1 LIQKIGWNKSSPR
14 VTGKNSTGI
23 LMKRLQQT
31 HLTIFLFVLC
41 TVVITPFTRLS
52 WAEDVNSY
60 QELQQLTDVMALI
73 RRNYVDEVPLKTLV
87 DGAIRGMLAS
97 LDPHSSFLSPED
109 YKEMKSDISGEF
121 IGLGL
126 DVTIRDEELVV
137 IAPLEGSPAEKVG
150 IIAGDRVVKIG
161 DRMTRDIDN
170 VMEALRL
177 LRGKKGSAVT
187 LTIMRD
193 GFDAPKELT
202 LQREVI
208 KIVSVR
214 SRTLE
219 PGYGYLR
226 IAQFQAST
234 AAEVARELSRLHQ
247 DSPAGLNGLILDLRN
262 NSGGLLDQAVNVAN
276 FFLEKGLIVYTEG
289 REPGSQLQFSA
300 QQRGTEPYYP
310 LIVLINGGSASAAEI
325 VAGALKDHSRA
336 LLLGTKSFGKGSVQ
350 TILPLRDDYGLRLT
364 TARYFTPLG
373 TSIQA
378 LGITP
383 DIVVAAR
390 LGTDRV
396 AVGDEHFSEKDLPH
410 HIAAT
415 GSHESLKKGSSVKK
429 EGMSEEDNQLQYAFD
444 ILKGGHIL
452 QSVNKGQG

>member
-1 LIQKIGWNKSSPR
+1 
-14 VTGKNSTGI
+14 
-23 LMKRLQQT
+23 M
-31 HLTIFLFVLC
+31 
-41 TVVITPFTRLS
+41 
-52 WAEDVNSY
+52 
-60 QELQQLTDVMALI
+60 
-73 RRNYVDEVPLKTLV
+73 
-87 DGAIRGMLAS
+87 
-97 LDPHSSFLSPED
+97 
-109 YKEMKSDISGEF
+109 SGEF

-137 IAPLEGSPAEKVG
+137 IAPLEGSPAEKAG
-150 IIAGDRVVKIG
+150 IIAGDRVIRI
-161 DRMTRDIDN
+161 DARNTREIEN
-170 VMEALRL
+170 VVEALRL
-177 LRGKKGSAVT
+177 LRGKRGSSVT

-193 GFDAPKELT
+193 GFDAPKEFT
-202 LQREVI
+202 VQRDVI
-208 KIVSVR
+208 KIISVR

-219 PGYGYLR
+219 SGYGYLR

-234 AAEVARELSRLHQ
+234 TSEVARELASLHQ
-247 DSPAGLNGLILDLRN
+247 QSPAGLNGLILDLRN

-289 REPGSQLQFSA
+289 REPESQLQYSA

-325 VAGALKDHSRA
+325 VAGALKDHGRA

-383 DIVVAAR
+383 DIVVASR
-390 LGTDRV
+390 QGKDRV
-396 AVGDEHFSEKDLPH
+396 SIRDEHFSEKDLPH

-415 GSHESLKKGSSVKK
+415 GSREPLQKSPGTKK
-429 EGMSEEDNQLQYAFD
+429 EAMSEEDNQLQYALD
-444 ILKGGHIL
+444 ILKGRHIL
-452 QSVNKGQG
+452 QSTNKGQG

>member
-1 LIQKIGWNKSSPR
+1 
-14 VTGKNSTGI
+14 
-23 LMKRLQQT
+23 MKRLQPT
-31 HLTIFLFVLC
+31 LLTFILFVLC
-41 TVVITPFTRLS
+41 TVGISPFVRLTQ
-52 WAEDVNSY
+52 AEDVNPY
-60 QELQQLTDVMALI
+60 QELQQLTDVMAII

-109 YKEMKSDISGEF
+109 YKEMQADISGEF

-126 DVTIRDEELVV
+126 DVTIREEELVV

-150 IIAGDRVVKIG
+150 IIAGDRVIKI
-161 DRMTRDIDN
+161 DARNTRDIEN

-177 LRGKKGSAVT
+177 LRGKKGSPVT

-193 GFDAPKELT
+193 GFDAPKEFT
-202 LQREVI
+202 VQRDVI
-208 KIVSVR
+208 KVISVR

-219 PGYGYLR
+219 AGYGYLR

-234 AAEVARELSRLHQ
+234 ASEVAKELARLHQ
-247 DSPAGLNGLILDLRN
+247 ESPDGLNGLILDLRN

-276 FFLEKGLIVYTEG
+276 FFLDKGLIVYTEG
-289 REPGSQLQFSA
+289 REAESQLQFSA
-300 QQRGTEPYYP
+300 QQRGTEPSYP
-310 LIVLINGGSASAAEI
+310 LIVLINSGSASAAEI
-325 VAGALKDHSRA
+325 VAGALKDHGRA

-350 TILPLRDDYGLRLT
+350 TILPLRDNYGLRLT

-383 DIVVAAR
+383 DIVVTAR
-390 LGTDRV
+390 KGKDL
-396 AVGDEHFSEKDLPH
+396 AVVRDEHFSEKDLPH
-410 HIAAT
+410 HIAAAE
-415 GSHESLKKGSSVKK
+415 SREPLQKRSSLKK
-429 EGMSEEDNQLQYAFD
+429 EGGREEDNQLQYALD

-452 QSVNKGQG
+452 QSVNKRQG

>member
-1 LIQKIGWNKSSPR
+1 
-14 VTGKNSTGI
+14 
-23 LMKRLQQT
+23 MKRLHQT
-31 HLTIFLFVLC
+31 LFTFLLFVLC
-41 TVVITPFTRLS
+41 TVAINSSVRES
-52 WAEDVNSY
+52 WAEEVNPY
-60 QELQQLTDVMALI
+60 QELQQLTDVMAII
-73 RRNYVDEVPLKTLV
+73 RHNYVDEVPLKTLV
-87 DGAIRGMLAS
+87 DGAIHGMLAS

-109 YKEMKSDISGEF
+109 YKEMQSDMSGEF

-126 DVTIRDEELVV
+126 DVTIRNEELVV
-137 IAPLEGSPAEKVG
+137 IAPLEGSPAERAG
-150 IIAGDRVVKIG
+150 IIAGDRVVKI
-161 DRMTRDIDN
+161 DARNTRDIEN

-177 LRGKKGSAVT
+177 LRGKKGSSVT

-193 GFDAPKELT
+193 GFDAPKDFT
-202 LQREVI
+202 MQRDVI
-208 KIVSVR
+208 KIISVR

-219 PGYGYLR
+219 SGYCYLR
-226 IAQFQAST
+226 IAQFQSST
-234 AAEVARELSRLHQ
+234 ATEVARELNRLHKEN
-247 DSPAGLNGLILDLRN
+247 PAGLQGLILDLRN
-262 NSGGLLDQAVNVAN
+262 NSGGLLDQAVNVTN

-390 LGTDRV
+390 QEKDRV
-396 AVGDEHFSEKDLPH
+396 AVRDEHFSEKDLPH

-415 GSHESLKKGSSVKK
+415 GSRGPLQKGMKK
-429 EGMSEEDNQLQYAFD
+429 EGMSEVDNQLQYALD

-452 QSVNKGQG
+452 QSANKRQG

>member
-1 LIQKIGWNKSSPR
+1 
-14 VTGKNSTGI
+14 
-23 LMKRLQQT
+23 MKCLQQS
-31 HLTIFLFVLC
+31 LFTILLVVLC
-41 TVVITPFTRLS
+41 GVVITPFARLS
-52 WAEDVNSY
+52 QAEDVNPY
-60 QELQQLTDVMALI
+60 QELQQLTDVMAII
-73 RRNYVDEVPLKTLV
+73 RHNYVDEVPLKTLV

-109 YKEMKSDISGEF
+109 YKEMQADISGEF

-126 DVTIRDEELVV
+126 DVTIRDEDLVV

-150 IIAGDRVVKIG
+150 IIAGDRVIKI
-161 DRMTRDIDN
+161 DARNTRDIEN

-177 LRGKKGSAVT
+177 LRGKKGSPVT

-193 GFDAPKELT
+193 GFDAPKEFT
-202 LQREVI
+202 MQRDLIKVI
-208 KIVSVR
+208 SVR

-219 PGYGYLR
+219 SGYGYLR

-234 AAEVARELSRLHQ
+234 AAEVARELTRLHQ
-247 DSPAGLNGLILDLRN
+247 ESPAGLNGLILDLRN

-289 REPGSQLQFSA
+289 RDPGNQLQFSA
-300 QQRGTEPYYP
+300 QQRGTEPFYP
-310 LIVLINGGSASAAEI
+310 LIVLINSGSASAAEI
-325 VAGALKDHSRA
+325 VAGALKDHGRA

-350 TILPLRDDYGLRLT
+350 TIVPLRDAYGLRLT

-390 LGTDRV
+390 QSKDRV
-396 AVGDEHFSEKDLPH
+396 PVRDEHFSEKDLPH
-410 HIAAT
+410 HISAA
-415 GSHESLKKGSSVKK
+415 GSRDRPLQKSSSMKK
-429 EGMSEEDNQLQYAFD
+429 EGISEEDNQLQYALD

-452 QSVNKGQG
+452 QSGNKGQG

>member
-1 LIQKIGWNKSSPR
+1 
-14 VTGKNSTGI
+14 
-23 LMKRLQQT
+23 MKRLQQT
-31 HLTIFLFVLC
+31 FFTFFLFVLC
-41 TVVITPFTRLS
+41 TVVSTSFTRLS
-52 WAEDVNSY
+52 WAEEVNPY
-60 QELQQLTDVMALI
+60 QELQQLTDVMAII

-109 YKEMKSDISGEF
+109 YKEMQSDMSGEF

-126 DVTIRDEELVV
+126 DVTIRDEELMV
-137 IAPLEGSPAEKVG
+137 IAPLEGSPAEKAG
-150 IIAGDRVVKIG
+150 IIAGDRVIKIG
-161 DRMTRDIDN
+161 DRNTRDIEN
-170 VMEALRL
+170 VMDALRL
-177 LRGKKGSAVT
+177 LRGKKGSSVT

-193 GFDAPKELT
+193 GFDVPKDFII
-202 LQREVI
+202 QRDVI
-208 KIVSVR
+208 KVISVR
-214 SRTLE
+214 SRTIE
-219 PGYGYLR
+219 SGYGYLR
-226 IAQFQAST
+226 IAQFQATT
-234 AAEVARELSRLHQ
+234 AAEVSRELSRLHKAN
-247 DSPAGLNGLILDLRN
+247 PAGLNGLILDLRN
-262 NSGGLLDQAVNVAN
+262 NSGGLLDQAVNVSN

-325 VAGALKDHSRA
+325 VAGALKDHGRA

-383 DIVVAAR
+383 DIVVAPR
-390 LGTDRV
+390 LEKDRV
-396 AVGDEHFSEKDLPH
+396 VVRDEHFSEKNLPH
-410 HIAAT
+410 HIAAG
-415 GSHESLKKGSSVKK
+415 GSREPLPQGSIKK
-429 EGMSEEDNQLQYAFD
+429 EVMSEEDNQLQYALD

-452 QSVNKGQG
+452 QSANKGQG

>member
-1 LIQKIGWNKSSPR
+1 
-14 VTGKNSTGI
+14 
-23 LMKRLQQT
+23 MKRLQQ
-31 HLTIFLFVLC
+31 IFYAILVFVLC
-41 TVVITPFTRLS
+41 GVVTTPFDRLS
-52 WAEDVNSY
+52 RAEDVNPY
-60 QELQQLTDVMALI
+60 QELQQLTDVMAII

-87 DGAIRGMLAS
+87 DGAIHGMLAS

-109 YKEMKSDISGEF
+109 YKEMQSDMSGEF

-126 DVTIRDEELVV
+126 DVTIREEELVV

-150 IIAGDRVVKIG
+150 IIAGDRVIKI
-161 DRMTRDIDN
+161 DARNTRDIEN
-170 VMEALRL
+170 IMEALRL
-177 LRGKKGSAVT
+177 LRGKKGSPVT

-193 GFDAPKELT
+193 GFDAPKEFSM
-202 LQREVI
+202 QRDVI
-208 KIVSVR
+208 KVISVH

-219 PGYGYLR
+219 AGYGYLR

-234 AAEVARELSRLHQ
+234 AAEVAKELARLHQ
-247 DSPAGLNGLILDLRN
+247 ESPAGLNGLILDLRN

-289 REPGSQLQFSA
+289 REPESQLQFSA

-310 LIVLINGGSASAAEI
+310 LIVLINSGSASAAEI
-325 VAGALKDHSRA
+325 VAGALKDHGRA

-350 TILPLRDDYGLRLT
+350 TILPLRDNYGLRLT

-390 LGTDRV
+390 QGKDL
-396 AVGDEHFSEKDLPH
+396 AVVRDEHFSEKDLPH
-410 HIAAT
+410 HIAAS
-415 GSHESLKKGSSVKK
+415 GGRAPFKKGRSMKK
-429 EGMSEEDNQLQYAFD
+429 EGVREEDNQLQYALD
-444 ILKGGHIL
+444 ILKGRQIL
-452 QSVNKGQG
+452 QSANKGQG

>member
-1 LIQKIGWNKSSPR
+1 
-14 VTGKNSTGI
+14 
-23 LMKRLQQT
+23 MKRLQQT
-31 HLTIFLFVLC
+31 LFTFIFCVLC
-41 TVVITPFTRLS
+41 TVVITPFARISL
-52 WAEDVNSY
+52 AEDANPY
-60 QELQQLTDVMALI
+60 QELQQLTDVMAII

-109 YKEMKSDISGEF
+109 YKEMQSDMSGEF

-126 DVTIRDEELVV
+126 DVSIRDEELVV
-137 IAPLEGSPAEKVG
+137 IAPLEGSPAEKAG

-161 DRMTRDIDN
+161 DRNTRDIEN

-177 LRGKKGSAVT
+177 LRGAKGSSVT
-187 LTIMRD
+187 LTIMRE
-193 GFDAPKELT
+193 GFDAPKVFT
-202 LQREVI
+202 MQREVI
-208 KIVSVR
+208 KIISVH

-219 PGYGYLR
+219 SGYGYLR
-226 IAQFQAST
+226 IAQFQAT
-234 AAEVARELSRLHQ
+234 TTAEVARELGQLHQ
-247 DSPAGLNGLILDLRN
+247 QSPVGLKGLILDLRN

-300 QQRGTEPYYP
+300 QQRGSEPYYP

-350 TILPLRDDYGLRLT
+350 TILPLRDAYGLRLT

-390 LGTDRV
+390 QSKDRV
-396 AVGDEHFSEKDLPH
+396 VGHDENFGEKDLPH

-415 GSHESLKKGSSVKK
+415 GSSQPSEKTSSLKIEGKG
-429 EGMSEEDNQLQYAFD
+429 EEDHQLQYALD

-452 QSVNKGQG
+452 QSGNKGQG

>member
-1 LIQKIGWNKSSPR
+1 MMRMQR
-14 VTGKNSTGI
+14 I
-23 LMKRLQQT
+23 L
-31 HLTIFLFVLC
+31 LTSLFVLGSVLFSPC
-41 TVVITPFTRLS
+41 VRHS
-52 WAEDVNSY
+52 QAEEGNPY
-60 QELQQLTDVMALI
+60 QELQQLTDVMTII
-73 RRNYVDEVPLKTLV
+73 RHSYVDEVPMKTLV

-97 LDPHSSFLSPED
+97 LDPHSSFLTPED
-109 YKEMKSDISGEF
+109 YKEMQSDMSGEF

-126 DVTIRDEELVV
+126 DVTIRNEDLVV
-137 IAPLEGSPAEKVG
+137 IAPLEGSPAEKAG
-150 IIAGDRVVKIG
+150 ITAGDRINKIG
-161 DRMTRDIDN
+161 DRNTRDIEN

-177 LRGKKGSAVT
+177 LRGPKGSSVT

-193 GFDAPKELT
+193 GFSAPKDFII
-202 LQREVI
+202 QRAAI
-208 KIVSVR
+208 KISSVR

-219 PGYGYLR
+219 SGYGYLR
-226 IAQFQAST
+226 IAQFQATT
-234 AAEVARELSRLHQ
+234 AAEVSRELVRLHS
-247 DSPAGLNGLILDLRN
+247 DNPAGLNGLILDLRN

-310 LIVLINGGSASAAEI
+310 MVVLINGGSASAAEI
-325 VAGALKDHSRA
+325 VAGALKDHGRA
-336 LLLGTKSFGKGSVQ
+336 LLLGSKSFGKGSVQ

-383 DIVVAAR
+383 DIIVAAR
-390 LGTDRV
+390 
-396 AVGDEHFSEKDLPH
+396 DEKARPVVHDESFSEKDLPH

-415 GSHESLKKGSSVKK
+415 GSQGPLKKNRDQRK
-429 EGMSEEDNQLQYAFD
+429 EGSSEEDNQLQYALD

-452 QSVNKGQG
+452 QSVKKGLG

>member
-1 LIQKIGWNKSSPR
+1 
-14 VTGKNSTGI
+14 
-23 LMKRLQQT
+23 MKRLQQN
-31 HLTIFLFVLC
+31 LFALFLFVLC
-41 TVVITPFTRLS
+41 TVVVISPFVRLS
-52 WAEDVNSY
+52 WAEDVNPY
-60 QELQQLTDVMALI
+60 QELQQLTDVMAII

-109 YKEMKSDISGEF
+109 YKEMQSDMSGEF

-126 DVTIRDEELVV
+126 DVTIRNEELVV
-137 IAPLEGSPAEKVG
+137 IAPLEGSPAEKAG
-150 IIAGDRVVKIG
+150 ITAGDRVIKIG
-161 DRMTRDIDN
+161 DRNTQDIEN

-177 LRGKKGSAVT
+177 LRGKKGSSVT

-193 GFDAPKELT
+193 GFDAAKDFT
-202 LQREVI
+202 VQRDVI
-208 KIVSVR
+208 KVISVR

-219 PGYGYLR
+219 SGYGYLR
-226 IAQFQAST
+226 IAQFQATT
-234 AAEVARELSRLHQ
+234 AAEVARELTRLHRE
-247 DSPAGLNGLILDLRN
+247 SPAGLNGLILDLRN
-262 NSGGLLDQAVNVAN
+262 NSGGLLDQAVNVTN

-289 REPGSQLQFSA
+289 REPANQLQFSA

-325 VAGALKDHSRA
+325 VAGALKDHGRA

-350 TILPLRDDYGLRLT
+350 TILPLRNDYGLRLT

-383 DIVVAAR
+383 DIVVASRQAK
-390 LGTDRV
+390 DRV
-396 AVGDEHFSEKDLPH
+396 MVRDEHFSEKNLPH
-410 HIAAT
+410 HIAAA
-415 GSHESLKKGSSVKK
+415 ESREPLKKGGSMKK
-429 EGMSEEDNQLQYAFD
+429 EGVSEEDNQLQYALD

-452 QSVNKGQG
+452 QSANKGQG

>member
-1 LIQKIGWNKSSPR
+1 
-14 VTGKNSTGI
+14 
-23 LMKRLQQT
+23 MKHLQRT
-31 HLTIFLFVLC
+31 LYTIFFFVLC
-41 TVVITPFTRLS
+41 GAVITPFARFS
-52 WAEDVNSY
+52 AAEDVNPY
-60 QELQQLTDVMALI
+60 QELQQLTDVMAII

-97 LDPHSSFLSPED
+97 LDPHSSFLTPED
-109 YKEMKSDISGEF
+109 YKEMQSDISGEF

-126 DVTIRDEELVV
+126 DVTIQDEELVV

-150 IIAGDRVVKIG
+150 ITAGDRVVKI
-161 DRMTRDIDN
+161 DARNTRDIES

-177 LRGKKGSAVT
+177 LRGKKGSPVT

-193 GFDAPKELT
+193 GFDAPKEFT
-202 LQREVI
+202 MQRDVI
-208 KIVSVR
+208 KIISVR

-234 AAEVARELSRLHQ
+234 AAEVAKELTRLHQ
-247 DSPAGLNGLILDLRN
+247 ESPAGLNGLILDLRN
-262 NSGGLLDQAVNVAN
+262 NSGGLLDQAVNVTN

-289 REPGSQLQFSA
+289 REPGSQFQFSA
-300 QQRGTEPYYP
+300 QQRGTEPNYP

-325 VAGALKDHSRA
+325 VAGALKDHGRA

-383 DIVVAAR
+383 DIVVAPSQGR
-390 LGTDRV
+390 ER
-396 AVGDEHFSEKDLPH
+396 AVVRDTHFSEKDLPH

-415 GSHESLKKGSSVKK
+415 GSREPLQKKSSSLKN
-429 EGMSEEDNQLQYAFD
+429 EGVSEEDRQLQYALD
-444 ILKGGHIL
+444 ILKGRQIL
-452 QSVNKGQG
+452 QSANKGQG

>member
-1 LIQKIGWNKSSPR
+1 
-14 VTGKNSTGI
+14 
-23 LMKRLQQT
+23 MKRLQQT
-31 HLTIFLFVLC
+31 LYAISLFVLC
-41 TVVITPFTRLS
+41 GVVTTPFARFS
-52 WAEDVNSY
+52 WAEDVNPY
-60 QELQQLTDVMALI
+60 QELQQLTDVMAII

-97 LDPHSSFLSPED
+97 LDPHSSFLTPED
-109 YKEMKSDISGEF
+109 YKEMQSDISGEF

-150 IIAGDRVVKIG
+150 IIAGDRVVKI
-161 DRMTRDIDN
+161 DTRNTRDIES
-170 VMEALRL
+170 VLEALRL
-177 LRGKKGSAVT
+177 LRGKKGSSVT

-193 GFDAPKELT
+193 GFDTPKEFT
-202 LQREVI
+202 MQRDVI
-208 KIVSVR
+208 KIISVR

-219 PGYGYLR
+219 SGYGYLR
-226 IAQFQAST
+226 IAQFQSST
-234 AAEVARELSRLHQ
+234 AAEVARELTRLHQ
-247 DSPAGLNGLILDLRN
+247 ESPAGLNGLILDLRN
-262 NSGGLLDQAVNVAN
+262 NSGGLLDQAVNVSN

-325 VAGALKDHSRA
+325 VAGALKDHGRA

-383 DIVVAAR
+383 DIVVASSQGR
-390 LGTDRV
+390 ERV
-396 AVGDEHFSEKDLPH
+396 VRDEHFSEKDLPH

-415 GSHESLKKGSSVKK
+415 GSREPLQKRNSLKK
-429 EGMSEEDNQLQYAFD
+429 EEMSEEDRQLQYALD
-444 ILKGGHIL
+444 ILKGRHIL
-452 QSVNKGQG
+452 QSAKKEQG

>member
-1 LIQKIGWNKSSPR
+1 MMRMQR
-14 VTGKNSTGI
+14 I
-23 LMKRLQQT
+23 L
-31 HLTIFLFVLC
+31 LTSFLFVLG
-41 TVVITPFTRLS
+41 TVLVSPCVSHSR
-52 WAEDVNSY
+52 AEEGNPY
-60 QELQQLTDVMALI
+60 QELQQLTDVMAII
-73 RRNYVDEVPLKTLV
+73 RHNYVDEVPMKTLV

-97 LDPHSSFLSPED
+97 LDPHSSFLTPED
-109 YKEMKSDISGEF
+109 YKEMQSDMSGEF
-121 IGLGL
+121 TGLGL
-126 DVTIRDEELVV
+126 DVTIRNEELVV
-137 IAPLEGSPAEKVG
+137 IAPLEGSPAEKAG
-150 IIAGDRVVKIG
+150 IIAGDQVIKIG
-161 DRMTRDIDN
+161 DRDTRDIEN

-177 LRGKKGSAVT
+177 LRGAKGSSVT

-193 GFDAPKELT
+193 GFSDPKDFVI
-202 LQREVI
+202 QRDVI
-208 KIVSVR
+208 KVSSVR

-219 PGYGYLR
+219 SGYGYLR
-226 IAQFQAST
+226 IAQFQATT
-234 AAEVARELSRLHQ
+234 ATEVSRELTHLH
-247 DSPAGLNGLILDLRN
+247 SKNTAGLNGLILDLRN

-310 LIVLINGGSASAAEI
+310 MIVLINGGTASAAEI
-325 VAGALKDHSRA
+325 VAGALKDHGRA

-378 LGITP
+378 LGISP

-390 LGTDRV
+390 VEKGHPV
-396 AVGDEHFSEKDLPH
+396 AHDESFSEKDLPH

-415 GSHESLKKGSSVKK
+415 GSQGSFKKSREQKK
-429 EGMSEEDNQLQYAFD
+429 EGSGEEDNQLQYALD
-444 ILKGGHIL
+444 ILKGGYIL
-452 QSVNKGQG
+452 QSVKKGLG

>member
-1 LIQKIGWNKSSPR
+1 
-14 VTGKNSTGI
+14 
-23 LMKRLQQT
+23 MKRLQQIFFT
-31 HLTIFLFVLC
+31 LFLFVLC
-41 TVVITPFTRLS
+41 PVVVVPFARLS
-52 WAEDVNSY
+52 WAEEVNPY
-60 QELQQLTDVMALI
+60 QELQQLTDVMAII

-97 LDPHSSFLSPED
+97 LDPHSSFLAPED
-109 YKEMKSDISGEF
+109 YKEMQTDMSGEF

-137 IAPLEGSPAEKVG
+137 IAPLEGSPAEKAG
-150 IIAGDRVVKIG
+150 IIAGDRVVRI
-161 DRMTRDIDN
+161 DTRNTRDIEN
-170 VMEALRL
+170 VMDALRL
-177 LRGKKGSAVT
+177 LRGVKGSSVT
-187 LTIMRD
+187 LTIMRE
-193 GFDAPKELT
+193 GFESPKEFT
-202 LQREVI
+202 LQRDII
-208 KIVSVR
+208 KIISVHSR
-214 SRTLE
+214 SLE

-226 IAQFQAST
+226 IAQFQATT
-234 AAEVARELSRLHQ
+234 AAEVARELTQLHQ
-247 DSPAGLNGLILDLRN
+247 ESPAGLNGLILDLRN

-289 REPGSQLQFSA
+289 REPGSQLQYSA

-310 LIVLINGGSASAAEI
+310 LIILINNGSASAAEI
-325 VAGALKDHSRA
+325 VAGALQDHGRA

-390 LGTDRV
+390 QGKLVRSD
-396 AVGDEHFSEKDLPH
+396 HFSEKDLPH

-415 GSHESLKKGSSVKK
+415 GNQEPLKKSIGLKK
-429 EGMSEEDNQLQYAFD
+429 VETGEEDNQLQYALD
-444 ILKGGHIL
+444 ILKGRHIL
-452 QSVNKGQG
+452 QSVKKGPG

>member
-1 LIQKIGWNKSSPR
+1 MQ
-14 VTGKNSTGI
+14 
-23 LMKRLQQT
+23 
-31 HLTIFLFVLC
+31 
-41 TVVITPFTRLS
+41 
-52 WAEDVNSY
+52 
-60 QELQQLTDVMALI
+60 
-73 RRNYVDEVPLKTLV
+73 
-87 DGAIRGMLAS
+87 
-97 LDPHSSFLSPED
+97 
-109 YKEMKSDISGEF
+109 SDMSGEF

-126 DVTIRDEELVV
+126 DVTIRDDELVV
-137 IAPLEGSPAEKVG
+137 IAPLEGSPAEKAGV
-150 IIAGDRVVKIG
+150 IAGDHVVKID
-161 DRMTRDIDN
+161 DRNTRDIEN

-177 LRGKKGSAVT
+177 LRGKKGSQVT

-193 GFDAPKELT
+193 GFDAPKDFAI
-202 LQREVI
+202 QRDMIKVI
-208 KIVSVR
+208 SVR

-226 IAQFQAST
+226 IAQFQATT
-234 AAEVARELSRLHQ
+234 AAEVAKELGRLHQ
-247 DSPAGLNGLILDLRN
+247 DSPTGLNGLILDLRN

-289 REPGSQLQFSA
+289 RDPESQLQFSA
-300 QQRGTEPYYP
+300 QQRGTEPSYP

-325 VAGALKDHSRA
+325 VAGALKDHGRA

-390 LGTDRV
+390 QRKERV
-396 AVGDEHFSEKDLPH
+396 VGHDENFSEKDLPH

-415 GSHESLKKGSSVKK
+415 GSHEPLKKSSGLEK
-429 EGMSEEDNQLQYAFD
+429 EGISEEDNQLQYALD

-452 QSVNKGQG
+452 KSVNKGQD

>member
-1 LIQKIGWNKSSPR
+1 
-14 VTGKNSTGI
+14 
-23 LMKRLQQT
+23 MKRLQPT
-31 HLTIFLFVLC
+31 LSAIFLFTLC
-41 TVVITPFTRLS
+41 TVVIASSVRLS
-52 WAEDVNSY
+52 WAEDVNPY
-60 QELQQLTDVMALI
+60 QELQQLTDVMTII

-109 YKEMKSDISGEF
+109 YKEMKSDMSGEF

-137 IAPLEGSPAEKVG
+137 IAPLEGSPAEKIG
-150 IIAGDRVVKIG
+150 IIAGDRVVKID
-161 DRMTRDIDN
+161 DRNTRDIEN
-170 VMEALRL
+170 IIEALRL
-177 LRGKKGSAVT
+177 LRGKKGTSVT

-193 GFDAPKELT
+193 GFDAPKDFT
-202 LQREVI
+202 IQRNVI
-208 KIVSVR
+208 KVISVR
-214 SRTLE
+214 SRILE
-219 PGYGYLR
+219 SGFGYMR
-226 IAQFQAST
+226 IAQFQATT
-234 AAEVARELSRLHQ
+234 AAEVASELDQLHQ

-289 REPGSQLQFSA
+289 REPESQLQFSA
-300 QQRGTEPYYP
+300 QQRGTEPFYP

-325 VAGALKDHSRA
+325 VAGALKDHGRA
-336 LLLGTKSFGKGSVQ
+336 LLLGTKTFGKGSVQ

-383 DIVVAAR
+383 DIVVAAKQKKDGSVVR
-390 LGTDRV
+390 
-396 AVGDEHFSEKDLPH
+396 DEYFSEKDLPH
-410 HIAAT
+410 HIAAA
-415 GSHESLKKGSSVKK
+415 ENQKPLKKNNVPEK
-429 EGMSEEDNQLQYAFD
+429 EGMSD
-444 ILKGGHIL
+444 
-452 QSVNKGQG
+452 